1 MFIYIYIQIAFLWR
15 NTHKKIMSPT
25 SWVEKKLDML
35 RIHKGNDLLL
45 RGTSLASRNSSVH
58 QDIDFGADF
67 RYNNCSDIDIDDME
81 SMVLNLKKK
90 KLKVFTRKSASK
102 ASSRR
107 VRADYRKLSTKAS
120 KKLNAWLS
128 FYM

>member
-1 MFIYIYIQIAFLWR
+1 
-15 NTHKKIMSPT
+15 MSPT

-45 RGTSLASRNSSVH
+45 RGTSLASRNSSAVPLFLCVH